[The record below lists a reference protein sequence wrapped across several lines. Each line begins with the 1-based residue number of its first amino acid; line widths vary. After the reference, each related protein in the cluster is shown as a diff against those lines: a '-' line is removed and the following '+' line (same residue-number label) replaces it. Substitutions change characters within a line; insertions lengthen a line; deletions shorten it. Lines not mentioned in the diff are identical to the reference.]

1 MTILIFVT
9 IRLKIEF
16 INVKFVSTIKEH
28 INKDFKIKVTLYTL
42 QKIPILKTIIDNEKI
57 SKALKNEKIDKI
69 NKIEKEKIT
78 KENIKFEKDILG
90 EIKKLNIEL
99 NEMDLKIDIGTENA
113 AVTAFLIPVIST
125 FIATFLSKKVTK
137 YNKKQIFSITPVY
150 IDQNLINIEF
160 SGIFQIKMIHIIN
173 TICIVNKKKRKGEKD
188 ERTSNRRAYDYSY
201 E

>member
-69 NKIEKEKIT
+69 LKIEKEKIT
-78 KENIKFEKDILG
+78 KDNIKFEKDILG